1 MPTLT
6 WIGKEKV
13 VNHHREVPY
22 RVPEHKYGYRSDDRT
37 DTAPKIAAIFE
48 SLRQPY
54 DGFEK

>member
-22 RVPEHKYGYRSDDRT
+22 RVPEHKYGYRSDGRADKAPT
-37 DTAPKIAAIFE
+37 DGGNLRIFTAAV
-48 SLRQPY
+48 
-54 DGFEK
+54 

>member
-22 RVPEHKYGYRSDDRT
+22 RVLEHKYGFRADDPADTVPT
-37 DTAPKIAAIFE
+37 DGGNLRIFTAAV
-48 SLRQPY
+48 
-54 DGFEK
+54 